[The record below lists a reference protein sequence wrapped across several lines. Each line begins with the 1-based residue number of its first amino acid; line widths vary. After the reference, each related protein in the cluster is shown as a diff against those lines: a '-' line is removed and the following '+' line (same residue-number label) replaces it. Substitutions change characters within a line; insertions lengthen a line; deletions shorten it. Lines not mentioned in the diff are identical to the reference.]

1 MVTFNNLSIKNKLMV
16 VMLLTSA
23 LVLLV
28 AGVTLVINEVIS
40 QRKAAQAQ
48 LVTLANVIGANTASA
63 LIFNDLKAAEQNLMV
78 LRTKPDVLYASVDS
92 PQEDVLV
99 EYQGLDFT
107 ENQRNQI
114 RERDERLDEF

>member
-1 MVTFNNLSIKNKLMV
+1 MV